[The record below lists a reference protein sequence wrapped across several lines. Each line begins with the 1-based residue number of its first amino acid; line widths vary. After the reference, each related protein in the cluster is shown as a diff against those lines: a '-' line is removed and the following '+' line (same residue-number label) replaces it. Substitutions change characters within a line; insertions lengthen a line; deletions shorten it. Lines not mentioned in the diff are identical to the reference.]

1 MHLRTLGH
9 HRGNIRRLAR
19 GTRLVCRPYVARWCD
34 DFEDPTPAVRR
45 SAWALA
51 QQPIPDFVLWVPGHD
66 GTPGPGHY
74 LAQALADL
82 WRVPAIDLLERTEEL
97 PSAHN
102 AVQRPTV
109 DEVQQSLRV
118 TKHVSGHGVLIDN
131 VIASGASSAGA
142 IRLLTEANIAIAA
155 VGCVSVDLDAGS
167 SRFIQRRGKTW
178 DFNPFSA
185 ECPRGDLRH
194 G

>member
-1 MHLRTLGH
+1 
-9 HRGNIRRLAR
+9 
-19 GTRLVCRPYVARWCD
+19 
-34 DFEDPTPAVRR
+34 
-45 SAWALA
+45 
-51 QQPIPDFVLWVPGHD
+51 
-66 GTPGPGHY
+66 
-74 LAQALADL
+74 
-82 WRVPAIDLLERTEEL
+82 
-97 PSAHN
+97 
-102 AVQRPTV
+102 
-109 DEVQQSLRV
+109 V